1 MYASTRDWSRVTT
14 PTRYTSDGLGS
25 SVLDLRLATDRPD
38 LLSCISVTDPIS
50 DHCCVLATFRLSCLH
65 AKKTV
70 MRRYNYSAADWP
82 GLRSCLEHV
91 PLEEVIAGTE
101 DVNAAWSAW
110 ESRFLDIIRHYIPC
124 HTITVRRKNKVWM
137 NSTLHKLSRK
147 KHRLFKRFQ
156 HTKRQADWQKYKDFK
171 NFCNAEFTRHKK
183 QYFRHL
189 HNSIREEDFGSHR
202 WWTKA
207 KRMARI
213 TSPSAPIPDLSYND
227 QMASS
232 DIDKANVLALYFAQ
246 QCSDPY
252 TTDPD
257 HTPAAGAPYPL
268 QDEHSSFIFPPIH
281 SHEVLKELQHLSP
294 HKASGCTA
302 ISNRVL
308 RETAP
313 VIASSLTHIY
323 NLSLTTATFPSDWKR
338 AIVCPIFKNRGEK
351 SDPSNY
357 RPISLLP
364 AVGKVFDK
372 LQSRSLCQFLMKNGL
387 ISDQQFGFL
396 PGRST
401 LTQLLSVTD
410 EWARAID
417 RGERVAAVFL
427 DFYKAFDRVWHDGL
441 LHKLGKCGLHPSA
454 LAWLQNYLSDRSL
467 SVRVCNATSNPITI
481 TAGVPQGSHL
491 GPILFVVFIN
501 DLPSSV
507 SSRTRLYADDA
518 LEYEI
523 GAPPSTISLQRS
535 IDHTTQWAA
544 CWHGKFSSCK
554 TELLLIGRQTSA
566 DDQVTI
572 SIYSS
577 VIAECSS
584 HKHLSVTISSNL
596 NWSAHVTQLIKK
608 ASRRCGLLRCMSHHL
623 PPTISSLL
631 YIYHVRPIFEYASP
645 LWHGAISA
653 ELALSLEKLQA
664 SVARAILR
672 APWRTPKQQ
681 LLKALNWPS
690 LRWRRAIASTCLFQQ
705 LIHAPN
711 TLPSLSKH
719 LFPLLSSRS
728 TRNRRKPFQ
737 IALPKVRTTR
747 YQHSFFFHTALLWN
761 SVPQSMQATKPPQQF
776 RIALE
781 QLWHKYKHNPT
792 TDIPLSF

>member
-1 MYASTRDWSRVTT
+1 MPELCQGESFEFHCFC
-14 PTRYTSDGLGS
+14 P
-25 SVLDLRLATDRPD
+25 RLY
-38 LLSCISVTDPIS
+38 V
-50 DHCCVLATFRLSCLH
+50 
-65 AKKTV
+65 
-70 MRRYNYSAADWP
+70 
-82 GLRSCLEHV
+82 HV
-91 PLEEVIAGTE
+91 FFF
-101 DVNAAWSAW
+101 
-110 ESRFLDIIRHYIPC
+110 FL
-124 HTITVRRKNKVWM
+124 
-137 NSTLHKLSRK
+137 
-147 KHRLFKRFQ
+147 
-156 HTKRQADWQKYKDFK
+156 
-171 NFCNAEFTRHKK
+171 
-183 QYFRHL
+183 
-189 HNSIREEDFGSHR
+189 
-202 WWTKA
+202 
-207 KRMARI
+207 
-213 TSPSAPIPDLSYND
+213 
-227 QMASS
+227 
-232 DIDKANVLALYFAQ
+232 
-246 QCSDPY
+246 
-252 TTDPD
+252 
-257 HTPAAGAPYPL
+257 
-268 QDEHSSFIFPPIH
+268 
-281 SHEVLKELQHLSP
+281 
-294 HKASGCTA
+294 KAS
-302 ISNRVL
+302 L
-308 RETAP
+308 
-313 VIASSLTHIY
+313 
-323 NLSLTTATFPSDWKR
+323 F
-338 AIVCPIFKNRGEK
+338 
-351 SDPSNY
+351 
-357 RPISLLP
+357 
-364 AVGKVFDK
+364 
-372 LQSRSLCQFLMKNGL
+372 
-387 ISDQQFGFL
+387 
-396 PGRST
+396 
-401 LTQLLSVTD
+401 LSVTD

-507 SSRTRLYADDA
+507 SSRIRLYADDA

-554 TELLLIGRQTSA
+554 TELLLVGRQTSA
-566 DDQVTI
+566 DDQVSI

-577 VIAECSS
+577 VITECSS
-584 HKHLSVTISSNL
+584 HKHLGVTISSNL

-608 ASRRCGLLRCMSHHL
+608 VSRRCGLLRCMSHHL

-681 LLKALNWPS
+681 LLEALNWPS
-690 LRWRRAIASTCLFQQ
+690 LRWRRAVASTCLFQQ

-761 SVPQSMQATKPPQQF
+761 SLPQSIQATKPPQQF

-792 TDIPLSF
+792 TDIPLPF